1 MLEFHIHFIGIS
13 FNLTESIVAVA
24 FLLFWLTQIFYSLR
38 YFLPATKLKLEST
51 NVEVQGVSVIVCA
64 RNEELNLRELI
75 PIIMEQDHPEFQLI
89 IVNDSSWD
97 ETADILKALQLEYP
111 SMHVI
116 HIDEDKQ
123 QMQGKKF
130 ALTLGIKAAVHENIL
145 LTDAD
150 CRPRSSKWLTE
161 MTAGLNEKK
170 EIALGFS
177 GYKKYAGYLNK
188 LIRYDA
194 FFIAVNYFGLARAG
208 LPYMGV
214 GRNLAYTR
222 SVFFRIGG
230 FRAHYKLASG
240 DDDLFVKQAA
250 TAKNVI
256 LKVSPNSQTVS
267 EPHKS
272 WSKWTFQKKRHFTTA
287 PLYEGKVKRRL
298 VFWPFSYIALW
309 VSAVSLAILTWNPV
323 VLIALATLLFIRYII
338 QFIALY
344 ISASKLK
351 IERDIV
357 WLYPILEKHLIFV
370 QIMLY
375 VHNLVRKPQ
384 KWN

>member
-1 MLEFHIHFIGIS
+1 MFNDALQFGGITFSFLES
-13 FNLTESIVAVA
+13 A
-24 FLLFWLTQIFYSLR
+24 FLILFLLAWLTHVFYALR
-38 YFLPATKLKLEST
+38 YFLPSTKVKSFSQG
-51 NVEVQGVSVIVCA
+51 NQQGVSVIVCA
-64 RNEELNLRELI
+64 RNEEENLRELI
-75 PIIMEQDHPEFQLI
+75 PAIMEQDYSDFQLI
-89 IVNDSSWD
+89 VVNDSSWD

-111 SMHVI
+111 SMHII

-123 QMQGKKF
+123 LMQGKKF
-130 ALTLGIKAAVHENIL
+130 ALTLGIKAAKYEIVL

-150 CRPRSSKWLTE
+150 CRPRSARWIHE
-161 MTAGLNEKK
+161 MAAGLDEKK

-177 GYKKYAGYLNK
+177 GYKKYPGYLNK
-188 LIRYDA
+188 LIRFDA
-194 FFIAVNYFGLARAG
+194 FVIALNYFGLAKVG

-214 GRNLAYTR
+214 GRNLAYTKTA
-222 SVFFRIGG
+222 FFRIGG

-240 DDDLFVKQAA
+240 DDDLFVKEAA
-250 TAKNVI
+250 NARNTI
-256 LKVSPNSQTVS
+256 LKVSPDSQTIS
-267 EPHKS
+267 EPHKT
-272 WSKWTFQKKRHFTTA
+272 WSKWSFQKKRHFTTA
-287 PLYEGKVKRRL
+287 PLYDGKIKRRL
-298 VFWPFSYIALW
+298 SIWPAMYFVMWFSAIVNEIIFFKLEIVIFLSAALF
-309 VSAVSLAILTWNPV
+309 LRYV
-323 VLIALATLLFIRYII
+323 V

-344 ISASKLK
+344 VSAKRLK

>member
-1 MLEFHIHFIGIS
+1 MLAWVIH
-13 FNLTESIVAVA
+13 V
-24 FLLFWLTQIFYSLR
+24 FYALR
-38 YFLPATKLKLEST
+38 YFLPATKVKTFNHE
-51 NVEVQGVSVIVCA
+51 EQQGVSVILCA
-64 RNEELNLRELI
+64 RNEEENLRELI
-75 PIIMEQDHPEFQLI
+75 PAIMEQEFAEFQLI

-111 SMHVI
+111 AMHVI

-123 QMQGKKF
+123 LMQGKKF
-130 ALTLGIKAAVHENIL
+130 ALTLGIKAAKYEIVL

-150 CRPRSSKWLTE
+150 CRPRSSTWIQE
-161 MTAGLNEKK
+161 MTSGLGEKK

-177 GYKKYAGYLNK
+177 GYKKYPGYLNK
-188 LIRYDA
+188 LIRFDA
-194 FFIAVNYFGLARAG
+194 FVIALNYFGLAKAG
-208 LPYMGV
+208 MPYMGV
-214 GRNLAYTR
+214 GRNLAYTKTA
-222 SVFFRIGG
+222 FFRIGG

-240 DDDLFVKQAA
+240 DDDLFVKEAA
-250 TAKNVI
+250 NARNTI
-256 LKVSPNSQTVS
+256 LKISPDSQTVS
-267 EPHKS
+267 EPHKT

-287 PLYEGKVKRRL
+287 PLYDGRIKRRL
-298 VFWPFSYIALW
+298 TIWPAMFFMLWGAAIANEL
-309 VSAVSLAILTWNPV
+309 IFFKIEIC
-323 VLIALATLLFIRYII
+323 IALAAALLLRYLI

-344 ISASKLK
+344 ASAKRLK

-357 WLYPILEKHLIFV
+357 WLFPILEKHIIFV